1 MEWVTEMDKMIDF
14 HSHILPKIDD
24 GSKSSDES
32 IEMLLAERQQGVS
45 DIIATP
51 HFYAHDVS
59 ISHFLERRKAS
70 YDRLF
75 EKIALKGVQADVP
88 KIHVGAEAYYFPGMG
103 RAEELSKLCVN
114 EGDLLLLEM
123 PFAQWTKDVLKDVEQ
138 ILHEQKLRVMLA
150 HVERFY
156 GYQKKKDIWDEVLS
170 LPIIFQINAGGL
182 EDRKERKVA
191 LKLLKEEL
199 PIVMG
204 SDCHGIKRRPPNL
217 ASGRNIVEKK
227 MGTACLEQ
235 IDELGQRIMEDE

>member
-1 MEWVTEMDKMIDF
+1 MKRMIDF

-51 HFYAHDVS
+51 HFYASDVS
-59 ISHFLERRKAS
+59 ISRFLEQRKAS
-70 YDRLF
+70 YDRLL
-75 EKIALKGVQADVP
+75 EKIALNEVQTEVP
-88 KIHVGAEAYYFPGMG
+88 QIHVGAEVYYFPGMG

-138 ILHEQKLRVMLA
+138 ILHKQKLRVMLA

-156 GYQKKKDIWDEVLS
+156 GYQKKKDIWNEVLS
-170 LPIIFQINAGGL
+170 LPMIFQINAGAL

-199 PIVMG
+199 PVVMG
-204 SDCHGIKRRPPNL
+204 SDCHGMKRRPPNL
-217 ASGRNIVEKK
+217 ASGRKILEKK

-235 IDELGQRIMEDE
+235 MYELGQRIMEDE